1 MKGWE
6 ALGELGRKENTVEG
20 NNKIEKI
27 RKLQGTGRLSQAGW
41 EDGQNDLGRQE
52 LIKIALSGLSRSY
65 APYSRF
71 HVSAA
76 LLCKNGKVYTGNN
89 IENAAYS
96 PGICAERCAFAKA
109 VSEGEREFESI
120 VICGGPE
127 ERALAECPPCGVCRQ
142 VMREFC
148 LPDTFSV
155 ILAKE
160 NGEYR
165 EFTLAQLLPERFGP
179 ELL

>member
-27 RKLQGTGRLSQAGW
+27 RKLQGTVRLSQAGW

-76 LLCKNGKVYTGNN
+76 LLCKKWEGLHGK
-89 IENAAYS
+89 
-96 PGICAERCAFAKA
+96 
-109 VSEGEREFESI
+109 
-120 VICGGPE
+120 
-127 ERALAECPPCGVCRQ
+127 
-142 VMREFC
+142 
-148 LPDTFSV
+148 
-155 ILAKE
+155 
-160 NGEYR
+160 
-165 EFTLAQLLPERFGP
+165 
-179 ELL
+179 